1 MVNLV
6 EIQKPI
12 LHWLVKGAGL
22 REQLI
27 EIEPGTFMNF
37 WAPKDVVQS
46 KPNTVN
52 PTSPDV
58 KRKKSKKPKP
68 PLVLI
73 HGFASEGIITW
84 QFQFGVLLTN
94 YAVYIPDLLFFGKS
108 TTPSL
113 DRSPDFQASCIA
125 RGLRKLGVEQCD
137 AVGFS
142 YGGMVAFKLAEA
154 YPDLVRSLVISGS
167 VITMTDSINET
178 SLKRL
183 GATSSAELLMPE
195 TVPRLKD
202 LLSISMHK
210 KLWFPDRLYKDFLES
225 MFKNRK
231 ERKELLEGLV
241 ISNMDAKIPVFQQ
254 KILLL
259 WGEKDQIFDI
269 DLAKKMKEQLG
280 DNCYI
285 QGISN
290 AGHLLHLE
298 RPCAYNRAVQRFLAY
313 VNSTEDTGSIN
324 V

>member
-1 MVNLV
+1 MVNL
-6 EIQKPI
+6 IDAQKPL
-12 LHWLVKGAGL
+12 LHWLVKKAGL
-22 REQLI
+22 REQLV
-27 EIEPGTFMNF
+27 EIEPGTYMNF
-37 WAPKDVVQS
+37 WAPKETIQS

-52 PTSPDV
+52 PITPDAKHKK
-58 KRKKSKKPKP
+58 KRKPKP
-68 PLVLI
+68 PVVLI

-94 YAVYIPDLLFFGKS
+94 YAIYIPDLLFFGKS
-108 TTPSL
+108 TSTSL
-113 DRSPDFQASCIA
+113 DRSPDYQASCIA
-125 RGLRKLGVEQCD
+125 RGLMKLGVERCD

-142 YGGMVAFKLAEA
+142 YGGMVAFKMAEV
-154 YPDLVRSLVISGS
+154 YPDLIRSLIISGS
-167 VITMTDSINET
+167 VITMTDSINEA

-183 GATSSAELLMPE
+183 GAASSNELLMPE
-195 TVPRLKD
+195 TVSRLKD

-210 KLWFPDRLYKDFLES
+210 KLWFPERLYKDFLES
-225 MFKNRK
+225 MYTSRK

-241 ISNMDAKIPVFQQ
+241 ISNTDAEIPVFTQ

-280 DNCYI
+280 ESCFIY
-285 QGISN
+285 GISN

-313 VNSTEDTGSIN
+313 INSIEDASSS
-324 V
+324 